1 MPVKTIL
8 NRPSV
13 NDRHDATIAET
24 RPEIVE
30 IQESPTLS
38 SLFCTPSGTPP
49 TSRPPTP
56 FDNHARLSKDNSNSR
71 SGEIGRRGH
80 GSRSSYNSVRDSTG
94 GPPINA
100 PKGSR
105 APREDLP
112 NKDSYS
118 GGGHAQIEERLRALE
133 ADNYRYQAEQRRDRN
148 RVLELEEQISLLKEQ
163 QDRKLRQEIYELKK
177 TMNHAINQTISR

>member
-13 NDRHDATIAET
+13 NDRHDAIIAET

-30 IQESPTLS
+30 IPESPKLS

-56 FDNHARLSKDNSNSR
+56 FGNHTRHSKDNSNSR
-71 SGEIGRRGH
+71 SGETGRRGH
-80 GSRSSYNSVRDSTG
+80 GSRSSYNSVPDSTE

-105 APREDLP
+105 APREGLP